1 MDTFKDLYVKEHNIA
16 PSRFAHHVLGRCL
29 RVRAR
34 FVYWPTRLFW
44 RNLFEAEL
52 DLINNVGRLTNPFDL
67 DLDITEYRY
76 HPFNQSPLRRILG
89 LKVSTK
95 LLRRLVYSTF
105 NADSNRTH
113 SRKRRMPKAPT
124 HEAMSTG
131 PSNLVDLSRLT

>member
-1 MDTFKDLYVKEHNIA
+1 MDTFKDLYIKEHNIA
-16 PSRFAHHVLGRCL
+16 PKRFSHHVLSRCL

-34 FVYWPTRLFW
+34 CVYWPTYLFW

-52 DLINNVGRLTNPFDL
+52 DLVNSVGRLTNPFDL

-76 HPFNQSPLRRILG
+76 HPFNQSPLRRLLG

-105 NADSNRTH
+105 NASSTRSHT
-113 SRKRRMPKAPT
+113 RKRSTPQPQT
-124 HEAMSTG
+124 YEAKSTG
-131 PSNLVDLSRLT
+131 PSSLVDLSHLT

>member
-1 MDTFKDLYVKEHNIA
+1 MDTFKDLYVTEHNIA
-16 PSRFAHHVLGRCL
+16 PNRFAHHVLSRCL

-34 FVYWPTRLFW
+34 FFYWPTYLFW

-52 DLINNVGRLTNPFDL
+52 DLVNNVGRLTNPFDL

-76 HPFNQSPLRRILG
+76 HPFNQSPGRRILG

-105 NADSNRTH
+105 NADSTRTH
-113 SRKRRMPKAPT
+113 PRKRGMPKPPT
-124 HEAMSTG
+124 YEATSTG
-131 PSNLVDLSRLT
+131 PSDLVDLSRIT